1 MQKFQNLFN
10 LLEDQRKKTS
20 SRHSN
25 SPKSRVTANHDEQFL
40 KASIKAHDSRKYLLN
55 NNPKSI
61 HDRLSSLIRKKSS
74 PINKLRNKHNSL
86 HENSFISNTY
96 TTQDEMPQI
105 ILPIN
110 EIQMPQYHVNQT
122 FQQEQRVKTD
132 NTNNEIISLENQL
145 QKYPKLQNYFQ
156 IKRIQKEL
164 IKKEQ
169 IKSNASLANTKPPQD
184 NSKYQLKYGIKFD
197 NFISRLQDKDAKIRI
212 QKIYDRYTYQRI
224 STKVYTEI
232 PDVTK
237 YTKLINTQ
245 TEIFQDVI
253 ENRRLSRSN
262 QKKLESNLKEIY
274 RQVLKN

>member
-1 MQKFQNLFN
+1 MQRFQNLLN
-10 LLEDQRKKTS
+10 LLEEQRNKTS

-25 SPKSRVTANHDEQFL
+25 SPKKSKVYTNNDEQFL
-40 KASIKAHDSRKYLLN
+40 KASLKAHDSRKYLLK
-55 NNPKSI
+55 NNPKSV
-61 HDRLSSLIRKKSS
+61 HERLNSLVRKKSS
-74 PINKLRNKHNSL
+74 PSNKLRIKHNSL

-96 TTQDEMPQI
+96 TTQDEMPYI
-105 ILPIN
+105 NLPIN
-110 EIQMPQYHVNQT
+110 EVQMPQYENHQQIVQNQ
-122 FQQEQRVKTD
+122 RLKTD
-132 NTNNEIISLENQL
+132 TNSQEIISLETQL

-169 IKSNASLANTKPPQD
+169 SKPISAFANTKPPKD
-184 NSKYQLKYGIKFD
+184 KYQLKYGIKFD
-197 NFISRLQDKDAKIRI
+197 NFVSKLQDKDAKIRI

-224 STKVYTEI
+224 SNKVYTEI

-245 TEIFQDVI
+245 TEIYQDMI

-262 QKKLESNLKEIY
+262 QKKLEQNLKEIY